1 MGLPHAGGTIHM
13 TKLPISGNLLCDLP
27 GHLSRSLFAAAPM
40 RRLAAGERLFAAGDA
55 GDGCYRVERGLL
67 KVEVASPRGEERII
81 ALLGAGAIVGELS
94 MIDGLP
100 RSATVAALH
109 ESDLRC
115 VSREAFESYMAAH
128 PEAYR
133 ELVAILSRRLRE
145 ADETLAA
152 ATFLSVRGRVARAL
166 LELAAHLGKDAGDGR
181 IVLDHRIGQG
191 DLAAMAGVARENV
204 SRVLSEFRQRKLLSQ
219 EARHYCLHDIA
230 GLRQEI
236 ENAS

>member
-1 MGLPHAGGTIHM
+1 M
-13 TKLPISGNLLCDLP
+13 TKLSMSENILSDLP
-27 GHLSRSLFAAAPM
+27 GRLSRSLFAAAPL
-40 RRLAAGERLFAAGDA
+40 RRLKDGERLFAAGEA
-55 GDGCYRVERGLL
+55 GDSCYRVERGLL
-67 KVEVASPRGEERII
+67 KVEVASPRGEERIV
-81 ALLGAGAIVGELS
+81 ALLGVGAIVGELS

-100 RSATVAALH
+100 RSASVVALR
-109 ESDLRC
+109 ESELRF

-133 ELVAILSRRLRE
+133 ELVAILSLRLRE
-145 ADETLAA
+145 ADESLAA
-152 ATFLSVRGRVARAL
+152 AAFLSVRARVARAL
-166 LELAAHLGKDAGDGR
+166 LELAAHLGKDAGEGR

-219 EARHYCLHDIA
+219 EARHYCLHDVA

-236 ENAS
+236 DNGH